1 MVAWLFFGFIERVG
15 KGASTK
21 KFNRTKQVL
30 VVKGLV
36 GLSELVKKENSWQKS
51 FLQVI
56 QNEVL
61 EICEKWYLLM

>member
-15 KGASTK
+15 KGALTK

-36 GLSELVKKENSWQKS
+36 GLSKLVKKENS
-51 FLQVI
+51 
-56 QNEVL
+56 
-61 EICEKWYLLM
+61 